1 MEKSENFLENMV
13 TRKNFNLPYDVELLA
28 DDIEH
33 LCLLDDSQSFI
44 SSSFLEDRDYNNLIN
59 LMKGR
64 RACTKLGT
72 IAKIPTS

>member
-33 LCLLDDSQSFI
+33 LCLLDDSQSLI
-44 SSSFLEDRDYNNLIN
+44 SSSY
-59 LMKGR
+59 
-64 RACTKLGT
+64 
-72 IAKIPTS
+72 